1 MLLIRHYNKLLAIS
15 IPTYLPVLVLNF
27 VFKFIFSVVHCKFSY
42 GVYYCSFGL
51 YGEFLA
57 RCLSD
62 PMFIKPTSLLMYVHI
77 SSFFTIIFLLGST
90 STPSLAA
97 DKRKQRR
104 RTAIVLQEG
113 EGGHFKQRI
122 MFSII
127 LDLIR

>member
-1 MLLIRHYNKLLAIS
+1 MY
-15 IPTYLPVLVLNF
+15 VL
-27 VFKFIFSVVHCKFSY
+27 
-42 GVYYCSFGL
+42 
-51 YGEFLA
+51 
-57 RCLSD
+57 
-62 PMFIKPTSLLMYVHI
+62 VHI

-122 MFSII
+122 MLSLI

>member
-27 VFKFIFSVVHCKFSY
+27 VFKFIFSVVHCNFSY

-57 RCLSD
+57 KCLSD
-62 PMFIKPTSLLMYVHI
+62 PMCIIPTSVLMYVYRA
-77 SSFFTIIFLLGST
+77 FFAIIFLLGST
-90 STPSLAA
+90 STPNLAA